1 MVVLIGAHGTGKSTL
16 LNELK
21 EYRKDLY
28 VSDGWG
34 RPIKEAG
41 KELGLTNKQEQIII
55 NTITKHRWNND
66 VSQTNFVCTRSI
78 IDEWVYSKLM
88 GHDDLLESR
97 KEIFRSSDYKN
108 VKYFYIPIEFALEED
123 GVRYSGRQFQRDC
136 DKLML
141 EWIKEFNLD
150 VITLSGT
157 VDERLQKLMFNI

>member
-21 EYRKDLY
+21 KYRKDLY

-41 KELGLTNKQEQIII
+41 KILGLSNKEEQIII

-66 VSQTNFVCTRSI
+66 VSQSNFVCTRSI
-78 IDEWVYSKLM
+78 IDEWVYSTLM

-97 KEIFRSSDYKN
+97 KEIFAKSDYKS
-108 VKYFYIPIEFALEED
+108 VKYFYIPIEFDLEED
-123 GVRYSGRQFQRDC
+123 GVRYSGKEFQQRC
-136 DKLML
+136 DALMKD
-141 EWIKEFNLD
+141 WIKEFDLD
-150 VITLSGT
+150 VVILTGT
-157 VDERLQKLMFNI
+157 VEERLHKLLINL